1 MNIQKAVILAAG
13 EGKRMRPLTYT
24 RPKGMLPIANKPI
37 LEHILLEIK
46 KTGITDFIFIIGYQ
60 GQEISNYF
68 GSGDKWGVNIEYFR
82 QINQLG
88 TSDAIRIL
96 RGVINDSFLLV
107 NGDSLLNHQD
117 YIRSK
122 GTRW

>member
-1 MNIQKAVILAAG
+1 MNIQKAVILADG

-46 KTGITDFIFIIGYQ
+46 KTGIIDFIFIIGYQ
-60 GQEISNYF
+60 GQEVSNYF
-68 GSGDKWGVNIEYFR
+68 GLGDKWGVNIEYFR

-88 TSDAIRIL
+88 TSDAVRIL
-96 RGVINDSFLLV
+96 RGV
-107 NGDSLLNHQD
+107 
-117 YIRSK
+117 
-122 GTRW
+122 